1 MGRSYE
7 WVPFNMQSVWSAWF
21 SVLCLMWSIIPL
33 SDWSV
38 ELRISAKYEKST
50 KLNFT
55 SLETVE
61 PTADVTARKVTIN
74 PVSGFG
80 FVKSQSSWRHA
91 NRNFLTHFNS
101 IIFKIRID
109 RALTLTF
116 LFVSD
121 VLHFIVIGWLGLAR
135 RGGGY
140 AVHLISAFRENLVGL
155 PRCGSATNCDA

>member
-1 MGRSYE
+1 
-7 WVPFNMQSVWSAWF
+7 MQSVWSAWF

-135 RGGGY
+135 RGGDTQSIWSRRS
-140 AVHLISAFRENLVGL
+140 ARISLACQGVDLQRTVT
-155 PRCGSATNCDA
+155 RSTNSKP